1 MNSILFHYILASAL
15 DRFDYWNLNCLWK
28 HSVLQNWLG
37 VQASFDKLEQP
48 VVGPDEEGEYILSAV
63 AATVAEYFEN
73 DTINSA
79 EKGQGW
85 IMRKPKKGKRE
96 QIVHAV
102 VADVA
107 ADAAAV
113 INVN

>member
-63 AATVAEYFEN
+63 AATVAEYFQN
-73 DTINSA
+73 HIRYSA

-85 IMRKPKKGKRE
+85 IMRKLKKGKRE
-96 QIVHAV
+96 PIVPAV

-107 ADAAAV
+107 ANADAV
-113 INVN
+113 TYVN